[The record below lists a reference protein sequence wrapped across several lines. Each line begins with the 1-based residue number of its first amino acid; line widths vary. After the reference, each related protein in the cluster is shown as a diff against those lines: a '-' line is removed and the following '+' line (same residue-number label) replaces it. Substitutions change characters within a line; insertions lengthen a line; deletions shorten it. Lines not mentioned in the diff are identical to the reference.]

1 MNRRSFAR
9 ACLALAVPGGLAL
22 ALGMRAADPVRE
34 ETGSFESGGKT
45 IKVERYEPADKGK
58 HPAVLVLYGAGG
70 MKVGGVVFRATARE
84 LARRGYV
91 AVLVHYFDRTGTD
104 FGDAKTNVKEFAT
117 WLKTIG
123 DAVTYTLELENV
135 DKEHVGLLG
144 FSLGAFL
151 SLSEAVH
158 DPRIGAVVE
167 FFGGLPPALTDRI
180 DKLPP
185 TLILH
190 GEEDRV
196 VSVDEAR
203 KLEKLCKVN
212 NRTYDIHIYP
222 KSGHG
227 FLGADG
233 ADAAKRTY
241 EFFDKYLKP

>member
-1 MNRRSFAR
+1 MMRLRFPHAW
-9 ACLALAVPGGLAL
+9 LLLFVPGGLAL
-22 ALGMRAADPVRE
+22 ALGMRAEDAVHQ
-34 ETGSFESGGKT
+34 ETASFKSGGKT
-45 IKVERYEPADKGK
+45 IKVERFEPAGEGK

-70 MKVGGVVFRATARE
+70 MKVGGVVFRGVAQE

-91 AVLVHYFDRTGTD
+91 AVLVHYFDRTGTE
-104 FGDAKTNVKEFAT
+104 FGDAKTNFKEFAT

-123 DAVTYTLELENV
+123 DAVSYTSALENV
-135 DKEHVGLLG
+135 DDKHVGLLG

-167 FFGGLPPALTDRI
+167 FFGGLPQPLVERI
-180 DKLPP
+180 DQLPP

-190 GEEDRV
+190 GEEDHV
-196 VSVDEAR
+196 VPVTEAR
-203 KLEKLCKVN
+203 RLEKLCKEN
-212 NRTYDIHIYP
+212 KRTYDIHIYP
-222 KSGHG
+222 KAGHG